1 MSLASF
7 FEGYHEQRARERTAP
22 PRVPV
27 LTLLGVLA
35 GKLVSRL
42 DRARNLVFTASGL
55 GFLCAAAFMVAFPI
69 GLVAIGVSLLL
80 LDQTWD
86 SMKAKR

>member
-1 MSLASF
+1 
-7 FEGYHEQRARERTAP
+7 
-22 PRVPV
+22 
-27 LTLLGVLA
+27 
-35 GKLVSRL
+35 
-42 DRARNLVFTASGL
+42 
-55 GFLCAAAFMVAFPI
+55 MVAFPI